1 MTARPDITK
10 SENMLE
16 VQGDRVSVYRYRE
29 DHVPDKV
36 WVLTLVHVISE
47 AGHEMRM
54 SNREAKDRKPDWP
67 FTQAYYDKL
76 RPAPPGNKENAKWEI
91 TLKIK

>member
-16 VQGDRVSVYRYRE
+16 VQGDRVSVYRHGSDGALE
-29 DHVPDKV
+29 LL
-36 WVLTLVHVISE
+36 WVLTLVHVIGE

-54 SNREAKDRKPDWP
+54 CNREAKDHKPDWP